1 MIIIITIEIYCN
13 GDTNRI
19 YCGFSDGK
27 KKNGLY
33 FVGLVNNIQL
43 SNIELNYANN
53 RKRFEFGIH

>member
-1 MIIIITIEIYCN
+1 MGILIGSIA
-13 GDTNRI
+13 
-19 YCGFSDGK
+19 GFLMEK